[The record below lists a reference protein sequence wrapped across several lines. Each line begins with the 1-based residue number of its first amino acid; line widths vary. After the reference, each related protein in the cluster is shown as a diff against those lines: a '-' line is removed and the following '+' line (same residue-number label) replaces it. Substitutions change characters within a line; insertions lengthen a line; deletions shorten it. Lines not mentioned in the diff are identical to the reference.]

1 VPGGALR
8 AARHRSLD
16 RSLEGTLSMT
26 ITLRS
31 SAVRSNRR
39 RGSIHRAQVLTG
51 ALLVLPFVIV
61 FAALFVV
68 PILYSAYLSTF
79 TDQLIGGSV
88 FSGFANY
95 TRALTD
101 PHFWAGFG
109 RVVLFLV
116 IQVPI
121 MLIVALFLALAI
133 DSGRLAGSR
142 FVRLMAFLP
151 YAIPGVVASLMWGY
165 LYGPNFGLFSQITQ
179 AMNLGSLNLLSS
191 GNILGAIMNI
201 VCWEFI
207 GYNMIVL
214 YSALRAVP
222 AELYDAAEVD
232 GAGQWRLAWSIKIPA
247 IRQSILLTVIFS
259 IIGSFQLF
267 SEPNIL
273 SALAPNSIGPDFS
286 PNLYAYDVAFVNQ
299 DMSYSAAI
307 AFVLGIIIMVV
318 SYIVQTLT
326 NRRADDQ

>member
-1 VPGGALR
+1 
-8 AARHRSLD
+8 
-16 RSLEGTLSMT
+16 MT
-26 ITLRS
+26 IVTLRS
-31 SAVRSNRR
+31 RAAARSSRR
-39 RGSIHRAQVLTG
+39 RGSIHRAQILTG

-61 FAALFVV
+61 FVTLFVV

-79 TDQLIGGSV
+79 TDQLIGGET
-88 FSGFANY
+88 FSGLANY
-95 TRALTD
+95 ARALSD
-101 PHFWAGFG
+101 PHFWAGFS
-109 RVVLFLV
+109 RVVLFLL

-121 MLIVALFLALAI
+121 MLIIALFLALAI

-142 FVRLMAFLP
+142 FVRLLVFLP

-179 AMNLGSLNLLSS
+179 AINLGSLNLLSA
-191 GNILGAIMNI
+191 GNVLGAIMNI

-232 GAGQWRLAWSIKIPA
+232 GAGPWRLAWSIKIPA
-247 IRQSILLTVIFS
+247 IRQAILLVVIFS

-267 SEPNIL
+267 AEPNIL
-273 SALAPNSIGPDFS
+273 ATLAPNSIGPDFS
-286 PNLYAYDVAFVNQ
+286 PNLYAYNVAFVNQ
-299 DMSYSAAI
+299 DVSYSAAI

-326 NRRADDQ
+326 SRREEDR